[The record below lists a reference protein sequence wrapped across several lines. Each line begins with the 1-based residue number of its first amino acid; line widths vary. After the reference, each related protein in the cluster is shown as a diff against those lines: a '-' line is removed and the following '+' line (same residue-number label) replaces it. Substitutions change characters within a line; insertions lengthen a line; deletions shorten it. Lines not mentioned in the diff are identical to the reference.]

1 MGNIFWKFAWSVGYM
16 WYRLETKFWLYRR
29 TILYSFEIYGLFG
42 TVYGIFGT
50 VYMVYLVQYIWY
62 IWYRLSS
69 TALKYMV
76 YLVQYI
82 SIFHIYGIFG
92 TVDLYQYIWYRLSS
106 TALKYMVYLVQYIS
120 IFGTDC
126 LVQLWNIWYIWYS
139 ISVYFIYMVYLVQ
152 YISIFHVIRFNVTS
166 GITGCMS
173 PLQASSNGTSESRS
187 LNGER

>member
-1 MGNIFWKFAWSVGYM
+1 MLNWVNNRFPFLFTWGGVFILKFCCFFSKVFIIVTKKDGNIFWKFAWSVGYM

-76 YLVQYI
+76 YLVQIVQY
-82 SIFHIYGIFG
+82 SFEIYGIFG
-92 TVDLYQYIWYRLSS
+92 TVYQYISY
-106 TALKYMVYLVQYIS
+106 
-120 IFGTDC
+120 
-126 LVQLWNIWYIWYS
+126 IWYIWYS
-139 ISVYFIYMVYLVQ
+139 RSISVYLVQ
-152 YISIFHVIRFNVTS
+152 IV
-166 GITGCMS
+166 
-173 PLQASSNGTSESRS
+173 
-187 LNGER
+187 